1 MSKVN
6 VNGLI
11 GKEVAGCKLI
21 RELGSGSSGVVYLAY
36 QKSLDRNVACK
47 LFSPEDED
55 GESYVDNL
63 FNEARNAAKL
73 AHPNVVQALDV
84 GTTEEGINYFLMEFA
99 DGCSLE
105 TIRLETP
112 ENITVKFLLDL
123 SIQLSSALNYAWDKF
138 QMIHGDIKPGNMLI
152 CNSGNQLKLCDLGL
166 ARSGG
171 DIQEDTMVTPLYAAP
186 EIIRQKSA
194 PDQRS
199 DIYSFGVMLYELIC
213 GVAPF
218 TGSLE
223 NIIDGH
229 LNQAPPPVL
238 QQNPDLDRDLAAFID
253 RMLAK
258 DPSERPANWKE
269 VRSFLGSVRKKL
281 YDAPPVAAAAP
292 AGHVNAANNAVITE
306 KSSWTAEMNNSTS
319 GMNKKTW
326 LLPVILLAIMLIA
339 VAAIILLVI

>member
-1 MSKVN
+1 MSRIN

-11 GKEVAGCKLI
+11 GKEIAGCKLI

-36 QKSLDRNVACK
+36 QKSLDRNIACK

-84 GTTEEGINYFLMEFA
+84 GTTDDGINYFLMEYA

-105 TIRLETP
+105 NIRVETP

-123 SIQLSSALNYAWDKF
+123 SIQLASALNYAWEKF

-152 CNSGNQLKLCDLGL
+152 CKNGNQLKLCDLGL
-166 ARSGG
+166 ARSGS
-171 DIQEDTMVTPLYAAP
+171 DVQEEAMVTPLYAAP
-186 EIIRQKSA
+186 EIIRQYSA
-194 PDQRS
+194 ADQRS

-218 TGSLE
+218 TGTLE

-229 LNQAPPPVL
+229 LNQTPPPVL
-238 QQNPDLDRDLAAFID
+238 QQNPDLDRELAAFID
-253 RMLAK
+253 RMIAK
-258 DPSERPANWKE
+258 DPSARPANWKE
-269 VRSFLGSVRKKL
+269 VRLFLGNLRKKM
-281 YDAPPVAAAAP
+281 YDTPAVVATQAVSESASNGPV
-292 AGHVNAANNAVITE
+292 IIE
-306 KSSWTAEMNNSTS
+306 KSSWTAEMNNSTA
-319 GMNKKTW
+319 GINKKTW
-326 LLPVILLAIMLIA
+326 LLPAILLGIMLIA